1 MKARIPYSILLR
13 FLKNA
18 KRIATPSKINPAAW
32 LVAVE
37 VQGTNGTIHQSGGSG
52 VDYVQNFPMTYN
64 PDGSRGRVVLD
75 RNKLGALMP
84 TKVKKAERDRIVV
97 LEEIN
102 GTITVFWGGQ
112 ALGSFAAGCSE
123 DFPPTPRTCNVVDRP
138 VTYLKSDV
146 LDALVAVSGAAS
158 VDPCRLNLINVQMTL
173 EGSQCTFVAT
183 DGYRIHIVQTAAVS
197 FGEHGPGARK
207 YLIGAETISILK
219 SLTGGERNVTFDYQD
234 LEDGGMITYF
244 GWGSG
249 FIICRMGSVTYPEY
263 REILKIGQEGQIVAD
278 RASLLDAVEG
288 FCRAARAEKGSGMVT
303 VELNGSIKISGVFG
317 TTAIC
322 RDIPYRAKAGPDV
335 TIGLNC
341 DYLREALGLLTSE
354 TVTLDFT
361 DPLTQCNGVV
371 IRDNKSAR
379 IALVMPMR
387 L

>member
-1 MKARIPYSILLR
+1 MKARIPYSILSR

-18 KRIATPSKINPAAW
+18 KRIASKINPADW

-37 VQGTNGTIHQSGGSG
+37 VQGTNGTIHQSGCG
-52 VDYVQNFPMTYN
+52 VDYVQGFPMTYN
-64 PDGSRGRVVLD
+64 PDGSRGRMVLD
-75 RNKLGALMP
+75 RNKLSALMP

-97 LEEIN
+97 LEEIS

-138 VTYLKSDV
+138 VTYLKSDA

-158 VDPCRLNLINVQMTL
+158 VDPCRLNLINVQMTM

-183 DGYRIHIVQTAAVS
+183 DGHRLHLVQTATVS

-234 LEDGGMITYF
+234 EDGGMITYF

-249 FIICRMGSVTYPEY
+249 FIICRMGSVTYPECQNL
-263 REILKIGQEGQIVAD
+263 LKIEQEGQIVAD

-288 FCRAARAEKGSGMVT
+288 FCRAARAENKGSGRGVK

-354 TVTLDFT
+354 TVTLNFA
-361 DPLTQCNGVV
+361 DPLTPFV

>member
-1 MKARIPYSILLR
+1 
-13 FLKNA
+13 
-18 KRIATPSKINPAAW
+18 
-32 LVAVE
+32 
-37 VQGTNGTIHQSGGSG
+37 
-52 VDYVQNFPMTYN
+52 
-64 PDGSRGRVVLD
+64 
-75 RNKLGALMP
+75 
-84 TKVKKAERDRIVV
+84 
-97 LEEIN
+97 
-102 GTITVFWGGQ
+102 
-112 ALGSFAAGCSE
+112 
-123 DFPPTPRTCNVVDRP
+123 
-138 VTYLKSDV
+138 VTYLKSDA

-158 VDPCRLNLINVQMTL
+158 VDPCRLNLINVQMTM

-183 DGYRIHIVQTAAVS
+183 DGHRLHLVQTATVS

-207 YLIGAETISILK
+207 YMIGDETISILK

-234 LEDGGMITYF
+234 EDGGMITYF

-263 REILKIGQEGQIVAD
+263 REILEIGHEGQIVAD

-288 FCRAARAEKGSGMVT
+288 FCRAARAENKGSGRVK

-354 TVTLDFT
+354 TVTLNFT
-361 DPLTQCNGVV
+361 DPLTPFV
-371 IRDNKSAR
+371 IRDNKSER

>member
-1 MKARIPYSILLR
+1 MKARIPYSILSR

-18 KRIATPSKINPAAW
+18 KRIASKINPADW

-37 VQGTNGTIHQSGGSG
+37 VQGTNGTIHQSGWSG

-97 LEEIN
+97 LEEIS
-102 GTITVFWGGQ
+102 GTITVFWCGQ
-112 ALGSFAAGCSE
+112 VQGSFAAGCSE

-183 DGYRIHIVQTAAVS
+183 DGHRLHLVQTATVS

-234 LEDGGMITYF
+234 EDGGMITYF

-354 TVTLDFT
+354 TVTLNFT
-361 DPLTQCNGVV
+361 DPLTPFV